1 MRYFFTL
8 FAIVFLLTSC
18 NNNEDRSSKLIR
30 DGIQKLYAAE
40 FEEAMEI
47 FQKSAKLNPKNP
59 EAWFYIGAM
68 YQNKQDFNTAIEYYS
83 KAIDLKNDYADAY
96 YNRGQCWF
104 YLGDRNNSCDDW
116 LLAEN
121 YGRENLNE
129 LLGKCN

>member
-1 MRYFFTL
+1 
-8 FAIVFLLTSC
+8 
-18 NNNEDRSSKLIR
+18 
-30 DGIQKLYAAE
+30 
-40 FEEAMEI
+40 
-47 FQKSAKLNPKNP
+47 
-59 EAWFYIGAM
+59 M

-96 YNRGQCWF
+96 YNRGGQCWF

-129 LLGKCN
+129 LLDKCN